1 MTFKDYM
8 TLNERYKIINS
19 TIEEFVTGLPDGQP
33 MQYTGAVREAVDRC
47 FHPRHVHITD
57 IIAALQREEGGAEE
71 RTWAQGVLKSLKQ
84 RSPTSLWVTL
94 RLMRNA
100 RAWNIAEAF
109 WHEYNIASHFMEHPD
124 FTEGVTARLLE
135 KRTPRWRPD
144 ALAKLSDPDIHKFFA
159 TPHVLQLLDT
169 GKDSGYTEYP
179 HAWIALP
186 REEDVEALVRQ
197 GITYEDVMQ
206 RFEKERE
213 GKIGVPEKVADILA
227 RKTRLK
233 DDGFLAWIDD
243 EA

>member
-1 MTFKDYM
+1 MTA
-8 TLNERYKIINS
+8 NERYKIINS
-19 TIEEFVTGLPDGQP
+19 TIEEFVTGLPHDQT
-33 MQYTGAVREAVDRC
+33 MQYTGAIRQAIDRC
-47 FHPRHVHITD
+47 FHPRNVHITD
-57 IIAALQREEGGAEE
+57 IIAALQREEGKAE
-71 RTWAQGVLKSLKQ
+71 RIWAEGVLESLEQ

-94 RLMRNA
+94 RQMRNA

-135 KRTPRWRPD
+135 KRAPKWQPETVEQ
-144 ALAKLSDPDIHKFFA
+144 LSDPDIHKFFA
-159 TPHVLQLLDT
+159 TPHELQLLNT
-169 GKDSGYTEYP
+169 GKDSDYKEYP

-186 REEDVEALVRQ
+186 REEDVEALVRR
-197 GITYEDVMQ
+197 GITYEDAMQ

-213 GKIGVPEKVADILA
+213 GKIGVPEKVAEILA

-233 DDGFLAWIDD
+233 EDGFLAWIDD